1 MKKYLL
7 VLGTVLT
14 VFVSSCT
21 LPGYTAATGNNS
33 GKESEVVYR
42 AFLNIRLKSWDLS
55 VASCAKKA
63 GITKV
68 ATVDY
73 DLRQGLFITR
83 YRLRI
88 TGE

>member
-1 MKKYLL
+1 MKKYLII
-7 VLGTVLT
+7 LGTALT
-14 VFVSSCT
+14 FFLGSCS
-21 LPGYTAATGNNS
+21 LPGYTTATGNNAS
-33 GKESEVVYR
+33 KEAEVAYR